1 MQNKIEITTI
11 KLHKTTKSRLD
22 KLKSYPKESYEEILK
37 KILEILNLYRINP
50 EKAKNKLLIID
61 QDHKKNLQQTAKQS
75 SF

>member
-37 KILEILNLYRINP
+37 KILEILNLCRLNP
-50 EKAKNKLLIID
+50 EKAKNKLSIID